1 VDEARAQEPRRRI
14 GRSALQLYAA
24 ATGTL
29 AFLALLLVKDS
40 EEEDEV
46 DEGTTQHPKAEA
58 PLRWVVVL
66 APLAAQYLA
75 LAV

>member
-1 VDEARAQEPRRRI
+1 MDEARAQEPRRRI

-29 AFLALLLVKDS
+29 AFLTLLLVKDA
-40 EEEDEV
+40 EEDELQA
-46 DEGTTQHPKAEA
+46 GTAQHPEAEA
-58 PLRWVVVL
+58 PLRWMVVL